1 MAGLWSVA
9 IGAVAVVGAAF
20 LGAWWQARASQRQL
34 SLQLTAVEYG
44 RIKDERRVVYSR
56 FLRLSQELGRP
67 VRAYYSASE
76 MALLYGRME
85 EEQRSEVDS
94 TAFDEARERM
104 TKAEEQTK
112 VALDALMGDYGIVLL
127 LASEKVRASAEK
139 VCLSATWVSDA
150 LRPDNLVQQDEEWAS
165 YRDSI
170 EEFGNAAR
178 VDLGLPKLPPFDEI
192 NWAGEI
198 DYRGY

>member
-1 MAGLWSVA
+1 MGDLWSVG
-9 IGAVAVVGAAF
+9 IGAIAVVGAAF
-20 LGAWWQARASQRQL
+20 LGAWWQARTSHRQL
-34 SLQLTAVEYG
+34 ALQLQAVEQG
-44 RIKDERRVVYSR
+44 RIRDERRATYAR
-56 FLRLSQELGRP
+56 FLRLAQELGRP
-67 VRAYYSASE
+67 AKAYRYASE

-94 TAFDEARERM
+94 IAFDEARERM
-104 TKAEEQTK
+104 METEERTK
-112 VALDALMGDYGIVLL
+112 VALDALMGEYGMVLL
-127 LASEKVRASAEK
+127 LASEKVRASAER
-139 VCLSATWVSDA
+139 VCLSATWLSDA
-150 LRPDNLVQQDEEWAS
+150 LRADNLAQQDEEWVS

-178 VDLGLPKLPPFDEI
+178 VELGLPKLPPFDEI